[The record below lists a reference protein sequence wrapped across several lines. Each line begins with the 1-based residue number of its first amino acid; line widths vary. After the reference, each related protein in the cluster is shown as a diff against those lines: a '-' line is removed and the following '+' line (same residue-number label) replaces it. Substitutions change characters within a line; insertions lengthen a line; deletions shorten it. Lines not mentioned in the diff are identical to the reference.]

1 MSDQDHSVLADP
13 RWVSSEMIGLFSKW
27 RRYYMAKSRVL
38 DCRKSLEP
46 CAGIKKGRY
55 KPTFYCSLIKFMVLS
70 YRYLFATYPFAVFFI
85 KKPPHAIVV
94 AKIKAGVDGNR
105 LWDFKVGFA
114 H

>member
-1 MSDQDHSVLADP
+1 
-13 RWVSSEMIGLFSKW
+13 
-27 RRYYMAKSRVL
+27 
-38 DCRKSLEP
+38 
-46 CAGIKKGRY
+46 
-55 KPTFYCSLIKFMVLS
+55 MVLS